1 MISPGRDWNSKYII
15 NQLIRTK
22 DFSLL
27 HHLLHNPPPSHLL
40 HKSLNPSPPLL
51 HKPPF
56 PSPFPHSTLSLTSY
70 AIHSA
75 PLTQSTLPLNSYT
88 IHPFPHLLHN
98 TPLPSP
104 HVLHNP
110 PLPALPPYHIG
121 SLRTGRFPV
130 HCTPQHPMNCPWGN
144 KNFTVDAP
152 LQWNDWGTACEVRS
166 MNLSL
171 TLHFTP
177 PDEDSRDSRWKH
189 FGISGLE
196 MPGVWDKVGL

>member
-1 MISPGRDWNSKYII
+1 MISPGRDWNSKYMI

-27 HHLLHNPPPSHLL
+27 HHLLRNPPPSHLL

-75 PLTQSTLPLNSYT
+75 PLTQSTLPLICYTIHPPLICYT
-88 IHPFPHLLHN
+88 IHPFPPRTSCTIHH
-98 TPLPSP
+98 S
-104 HVLHNP
+104 
-110 PLPALPPYHIG
+110 PALPPYRIG

-130 HCTPQHPMNCPWGN
+130 HCTPRHPMNCPWGN

-152 LQWNDWGTACEVRS
+152 LQWNDWGTACEVRN
-166 MNLSL
+166 MNLSS

-177 PDEDSRDSRWKH
+177 PRRTQRNP
-189 FGISGLE
+189 GGNTSGYQ
-196 MPGVWDKVGL
+196 GLKCQAFEIR

>member
-27 HHLLHNPPPSHLL
+27 HHLLRNPPPSHLL

-75 PLTQSTLPLNSYT
+75 PLTQSTLPLNCYT
-88 IHPFPHLLHN
+88 IHPSPHLLHN

-110 PLPALPPYHIG
+110 PLPCLTPLSHWQSPHRQVPSPLHTSASDEL
-121 SLRTGRFPV
+121 SLGKHKF
-130 HCTPQHPMNCPWGN
+130 HSWCT
-144 KNFTVDAP
+144 FTVER
-152 LQWNDWGTACEVRS
+152 LKN
-166 MNLSL
+166 SL
-171 TLHFTP
+171 W
-177 PDEDSRDSRWKH
+177 S
-189 FGISGLE
+189 
-196 MPGVWDKVGL
+196 